1 MNSVKTII
9 IGFLAGLAGAFVFFQ
24 YNQKNYNNSLRKE
37 SIVVSNLPSHET
49 YQTAVTPPST
59 ISSDNT
65 LDFSYAAAKTTPSV
79 VYINSI
85 SQTGVSYSYF
95 DLLFGNGGQQTQVS

>member
-1 MNSVKTII
+1 MNSLKTII
-9 IGFLAGLAGAFVFFQ
+9 VGFLAGMAGAFVFFQ
-24 YNQKNYNNSLRKE
+24 YHQENHNDSSQKE
-37 SIVVSNLPSHET
+37 SIVVSNLPAHET
-49 YQTAVTPPST
+49 YQTAAASPST
-59 ISSDNT
+59 VSSDNN

-95 DLLFGNGGQQTQVS
+95 DLLFGNGGQ